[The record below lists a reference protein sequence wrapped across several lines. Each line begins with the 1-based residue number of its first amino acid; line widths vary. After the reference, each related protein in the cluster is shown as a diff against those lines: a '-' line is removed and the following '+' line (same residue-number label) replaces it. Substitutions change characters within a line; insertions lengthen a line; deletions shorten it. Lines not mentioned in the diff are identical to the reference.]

1 MLNIF
6 PMGNTNFSLWGM
18 GNLKT
23 NIPQYSP
30 QWGILGI
37 NPILIIKKSY
47 FAQFRSSNWKFD
59 EIEIRQFEGFSTFD
73 FLSLQLPLLKTFVFL
88 HCPIWHKLEFQRGFH
103 WHVKARMIGKWWVVG
118 KNKSWWCWH
127 LFFGLFKIKS
137 GGENKMG
144 LLSQPYW
151 NRQEG

>member
-1 MLNIF
+1 MQNSTVEKSFHAKFRSSKIKFLVNYNRQKVI
-6 PMGNTNFSLWGM
+6 SY
-18 GNLKT
+18 K
-23 NIPQYSP
+23 
-30 QWGILGI
+30 
-37 NPILIIKKSY
+37 ILIVKKSY
-47 FAQFRSSNWKFD
+47 FAQFRSSKSKFD
-59 EIEIRQFEGFSTFD
+59 EIEIWQFEGFSTFD

-127 LFFGLFKIKS
+127 LFFDLLKIKS